1 MNINRRDF
9 LKIGL
14 AGSAVLIGSPKET
27 LASEYF
33 PGWPDRF
40 GVLTDTTLCIGCRT
54 CEAACNEAH
63 KLPPP
68 QVPFDDYSV
77 FEKIRRM
84 DAGAYTV
91 VNRFTNPKPGR
102 EPIYVK
108 KQCMHCNEPAC
119 ASACFVKAFKKTPEG
134 SVIYKKNLCVGCRY
148 CMIACPFN
156 VPAYEYSNAFTPKVM
171 KCTMCFDIRIKEGRI
186 PACVEACPME
196 VMTFGKRSELI
207 KLAEQKIMTHPSKYV
222 DHIYGEHEVG
232 GTSWLYL
239 AEVPF
244 ENIGFKSDLG
254 IKPYPELT
262 RGYLGAVPLV
272 IALWPALLIGF
283 HAFSKLR
290 DRKAGTETMDSEE
303 KEATP

>member
-1 MNINRRDF
+1 
-9 LKIGL
+9 
-14 AGSAVLIGSPKET
+14 
-27 LASEYF
+27 
-33 PGWPDRF
+33 
-40 GVLTDTTLCIGCRT
+40 
-54 CEAACNEAH
+54 
-63 KLPPP
+63 
-68 QVPFDDYSV
+68 
-77 FEKIRRM
+77 
-84 DAGAYTV
+84 
-91 VNRFTNPKPGR
+91 
-102 EPIYVK
+102 
-108 KQCMHCNEPAC
+108 
-119 ASACFVKAFKKTPEG
+119 
-134 SVIYKKNLCVGCRY
+134 
-148 CMIACPFN
+148 
-156 VPAYEYSNAFTPKVM
+156 
-171 KCTMCFDIRIKEGRI
+171 
-186 PACVEACPME
+186 
-196 VMTFGKRSELI
+196 
-207 KLAEQKIMTHPSKYV
+207 MTHPNKYV